1 MKFICHL
8 IGIRGHY
15 NESGLYNKGVMI
27 SSQLLICFQEASVL
41 FLEYLDVHKNV
52 SRHTLRAYTR
62 DLQEFT
68 AWLENHI
75 EFTETEASCS
85 PELTHPQ
92 ALSSFFRELPNRY
105 SVFLS
110 ARGHARTT
118 VARKLSCTQTF
129 FKFITKER
137 LLESINTSQ
146 QGDIPKLPLSF
157 HRPKQPKQLPHFLTQ
172 SEVAQLLNAC
182 ARVQDD
188 SALSFFPHRNRA
200 IIHTLFASGI
210 RVSELTQL
218 NWQDLDWDLGELRV
232 LGKGQ
237 RERIAFMSDAAL
249 RDLKRYQALS
259 PHTQANDPIFLN
271 RDGLRLTPRSVA
283 RLINQVGEQ
292 AGLSKKLHP
301 HLFRHSFATFLLN
314 NGVDLRAVQ
323 ELLGHVSIRSTQ
335 IYTHVTTERLRKA
348 YLSAHPRAQSQDL
361 KN

>member
-1 MKFICHL
+1 
-8 IGIRGHY
+8 
-15 NESGLYNKGVMI
+15 MI
-27 SSQLLICFQEASVL
+27 LPQILSCFQEAAVL

-68 AWLENHI
+68 AWLGTHIELTQKEVSSEEERSPI
-75 EFTETEASCS
+75 EFTQ
-85 PELTHPQ
+85 PQ
-92 ALSSFFRELPNRY
+92 ALSSFFRALPNRY

-118 VARKLSCTQTF
+118 VARKLSCTQSF

-137 LLESINTSQ
+137 LLESLSSTEAAS
-146 QGDIPKLPLSF
+146 IPKLPLTF

-172 SEVAQLLNAC
+172 PEVSQLLSTC
-182 ARVQDD
+182 SRIQDEN
-188 SALSFFPHRNRA
+188 SASFFPLRNRA
-200 IIHTLFASGI
+200 IIHMLFASGI

-218 NWQDLDWDLGELRV
+218 NWQDLDWTLGEIRV

-237 RERIAFMSDAAL
+237 RERIAFVSDAAL
-249 RDLKRYQALS
+249 TDLRQYHALS
-259 PHTQANDPIFLN
+259 PHTQAEDPVFLN
-271 RDGLRLTPRSVA
+271 RDGTRLTPRSVA

-348 YLSAHPRAQSQDL
+348 YLSAHPRA
-361 KN
+361 K